1 MRILMLH
8 PHDIRYHPWT
18 IRIIKLAEELARKS
32 HSVTVGFIEH
42 KRASEPDFA
51 RLREIPSGPVQYV
64 PLRARDNQTHRNIL
78 DVISLARDVDII
90 HFQKCFASTF
100 IPALWASW
108 RWGKPLHYDWDD
120 NETLILREI
129 HGLPPGFLS
138 QAKFLEKRI
147 PHYADTIS
155 VSSDGLLELCLK
167 CGFPVERIRKVPVGA
182 DLETFNPQHPRENFR
197 QEAPFLVGE
206 RPLVVYIGQLEGAA
220 YAGLFVEACGIL
232 SEKFPE
238 AVWMV
243 VGGGPMLP
251 RLKDQAYQLNLSHR
265 VVFTDYLPSDR
276 IPDVLAAADIAVACF
291 SDEGFV
297 RCKSPL
303 KVAEYMAAG
312 KAIVA
317 SDVGEVPWMTQ
328 GAAVLVR
335 PGDSQALAGGIQS
348 LLENPSLREEL
359 GIKARQRAETCINWQ
374 QSAEKLE
381 EAYRLA
387 LQTESK

>member
-1 MRILMLH
+1 MLH

-18 IRIIKLAEELARKS
+18 IRIIKLAEELAKKN

-42 KRASEPDFA
+42 KRTGEPDFP
-51 RLREIPSGPVQYV
+51 RLREIPNGGVRYV

-78 DVISLARDVDII
+78 DVTHLACDMDII

-129 HGLPPGFLS
+129 NGLPPGFLS
-138 QAKFLEKRI
+138 QARFLERRI
-147 PHYADTIS
+147 PHYVDTIS
-155 VSSDGLLELCLK
+155 VSSDGLMELCLK
-167 CGFPVERIRKVPVGA
+167 YGFPAERIRKVPVGA
-182 DLETFNPQHPRENFR
+182 DLETFNPLRSREEFR
-197 QEAPFLVGE
+197 AVEPFLVGK

-232 SEKFPE
+232 SERFPE

-243 VGGGPMLP
+243 VGGGPMLS
-251 RLKDQAYQLNLSHR
+251 RLKEQAYRLNLSHR
-265 VVFTDYLPSDR
+265 VVFTDYLPSDT

-328 GAAVLVR
+328 GAASLVR
-335 PGDSQALAGGIQS
+335 PGDPQALAEGIQH
-348 LLENPSLREEL
+348 LLEDAPMRAEL
-359 GIKARQRAETCINWQ
+359 GKKARERAETCINWR

-381 EAYRLA
+381 EAYHLA
-387 LQTESK
+387 LQARRK